1 MANSSHGHD
10 IAQDPSSAAR
20 GDDSRQAN
28 REQHESLLA
37 QHEDAIHPLPF
48 NETATESPQGSS
60 LLVGKNNEATQVPST
75 ELRHYPLVVYLT
87 LAYSAIAIFAWT
99 ITCILVY
106 RPITIGHYGLWL
118 RSGDIYGTYYPST
131 GTYAANQT
139 WLRAVRVLQSIIAI
153 VTIPL
158 ASTVC
163 ASAAV
168 TYVQR
173 SCRSGNL
180 TLRQTAVLADGGWT
194 AIEVYEQLL
203 RGRWKQNGSK
213 LLYFA
218 IVLHLLGALIT
229 PLQSVFTNTL
239 TVQTPGQVG
248 QIEQLTDFTDRLEAL
263 DEYSDQTAAAALR
276 AAMVSTVSTDPQSR
290 LWSASGA
297 TNCTGSRSVSNG
309 ACAFGQISL
318 SNMKALDDA
327 FVAQLPAGYN
337 TGLIRQFLPRI
348 NSSVTRERIT
358 EAEFADDCG
367 YQSTFFA
374 NYSTAVLTGY
384 YNGSRSGPS
393 WHLIACMT
401 GESQRLISQTR
412 SRQDLREQLYLN
424 LSAYNPPMS
433 THGAPEHW
441 SGLFRITL
449 DTTSGYFEL
458 PNYKRSGLPGPLFP
472 TAPADVLSD
481 HNNTRKAT
489 HHIQARRDTVE
500 SNGTTDIPQAGYN
513 VNSIQN
519 KGPLLT
525 TALALFGPG
534 SFIADRV
541 AHPENYINV
550 EQKAS
555 HQDGCFDRV
564 PFVSLLSTPSFGYTT
579 SDNFFWCSASNLWN
593 FGQLQSDLLSYVQLF
608 IADPGMG
615 SSNPRGAHYDDI
627 LANAFEA
634 AAFLANEQW
643 LTSARVA
650 RFSVNYD
657 AGVPSQALHISEA
670 GIILISVLLSIYL
683 AALFGVAMYSN
694 RDPRWT
700 NRLDS
705 LVMMQYG
712 AAIADRLP
720 MNIIV
725 DRQRMH
731 VLDETPGWIGDV
743 MDEDRSVGELGLG
756 GAEPLRA
763 GRRYRCFEHDDER
776 ERMRGEPNQLPKELN
791 PDYGPQKEPLVQLGR
806 HESSATN

>member
-20 GDDSRQAN
+20 GDESRQAN

-60 LLVGKNNEATQVPST
+60 LPGEKNNEATQVPST
-75 ELRHYPLVVYLT
+75 ELRHYTLVVYLT
-87 LAYSAIAIFAWT
+87 LAYSAIAIFAWI

-106 RPITIGHYGLWL
+106 RPITIGHY
-118 RSGDIYGTYYPST
+118 
-131 GTYAANQT
+131 
-139 WLRAVRVLQSIIAI
+139 
-153 VTIPL
+153 
-158 ASTVC
+158 
-163 ASAAV
+163 
-168 TYVQR
+168 
-173 SCRSGNL
+173 
-180 TLRQTAVLADGGWT
+180 
-194 AIEVYEQLL
+194 
-203 RGRWKQNGSK
+203 
-213 LLYFA
+213 
-218 IVLHLLGALIT
+218 GALIT

-239 TVQTPGQVG
+239 TVQTPGQIG

-276 AAMVSTVSTDPQSR
+276 AAMVSTISTDPQSR

-433 THGAPEHW
+433 TDGAPEHW

-458 PNYKRSGLPGPLFP
+458 PNYMRSGLPGPL
-472 TAPADVLSD
+472 LSD
-481 HNNTRKAT
+481 DPNVHS
-489 HHIQARRDTVE
+489 RRDTVE

-615 SSNPRGAHYDDI
+615 SSNPRGARYDDI

-720 MNIIV
+720 MNIIA

-743 MDEDRSVGELGLG
+743 MDEDRRVGELGLG
-756 GAEPLRA
+756 AAEPLRA

-791 PDYGPQKEPLVQLGR
+791 PYYGPQKEPLVHLGR
-806 HESSATN
+806 HESSTTN